1 MTRSRASETGGNA
14 FGERFL
20 LFRRGLLIFHTPN
33 PTHISGVQTC
43 FSPQGFIPQLS
54 GFQRT
59 PVLRTERE
67 KNAEDNAG
75 CRIKTAAD
83 KDSAV
88 FSSVSCFF

>member
-1 MTRSRASETGGNA
+1 MFFSSRVHPSVI
-14 FGERFL
+14 RV
-20 LFRRGLLIFHTPN
+20 
-33 PTHISGVQTC
+33 S
-43 FSPQGFIPQLS
+43 
-54 GFQRT
+54 RT

-75 CRIKTAAD
+75 CRIKTASN